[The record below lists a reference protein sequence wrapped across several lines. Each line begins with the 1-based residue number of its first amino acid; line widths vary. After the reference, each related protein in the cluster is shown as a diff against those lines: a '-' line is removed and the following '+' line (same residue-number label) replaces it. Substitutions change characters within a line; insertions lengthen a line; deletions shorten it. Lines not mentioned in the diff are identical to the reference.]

1 MFTNLIASLLSVAPV
16 KSTEKCSDAKDG
28 SCVAWNNPEAL
39 TRSVGSSYPIME
51 MLQDLFAPAGISN
64 HLSDIIFIHT
74 TLAMGW
80 IIGGKVK
87 VLGSIYKLN
96 GTANLAHWAGLT
108 CACQLCPK
116 RTMWEF
122 KKKIFPC
129 F

>member
-1 MFTNLIASLLSVAPV
+1 M

-39 TRSVGSSYPIME
+39 ARSVGSSYPIME

-80 IIGGKVK
+80 IIGGKVS
-87 VLGSIYKLN
+87 VLESRSKFYYMNKPDTHYIANIISI
-96 GTANLAHWAGLT
+96 
-108 CACQLCPK
+108 
-116 RTMWEF
+116 
-122 KKKIFPC
+122 
-129 F
+129 